1 MQHGKLNMARPI
13 PTIFR
18 RNAATPQSNR
28 EHGFSLLEVMIA
40 LLVLSVGLLG
50 IAGLQ
55 TVSLK
60 FNHQSYERS
69 QATLLISEMI
79 EKIAAN
85 PVATRAGDFDNVTV
99 GLTAASYVGT
109 YGSCPATCTS
119 TNLARFDIFRWK
131 SAIEDPRRLAQG
143 QGSIARVFTPP
154 IGATTQHVF
163 NVTVTWVENNLL
175 MTQSMQVRTQRTQ

>member
-1 MQHGKLNMARPI
+1 MTHPI

-18 RNAATPQSNR
+18 HSAETLRSNR

-79 EKIAAN
+79 EKITAN
-85 PVATRAGDFDNVTV
+85 PVATRAGDFDNVTA

-109 YGSCPATCTS
+109 YGSCPTSCTS
-119 TNLARFDIFRWK
+119 VQLANFDIFRWK
-131 SAIEDPRRLAQG
+131 SSLEDPRRLAQG
-143 QGSIARVFTPP
+143 TGRIERIATPP
-154 IGATTQHVF
+154 IGIGAATQHVF
-163 NVTVTWVENNLL
+163 NVTVTWVENNLT